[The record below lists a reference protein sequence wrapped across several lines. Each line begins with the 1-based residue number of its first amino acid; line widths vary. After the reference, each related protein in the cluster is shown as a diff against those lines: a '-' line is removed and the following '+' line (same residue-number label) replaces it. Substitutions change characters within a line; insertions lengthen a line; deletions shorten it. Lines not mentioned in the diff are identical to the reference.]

1 MLQIQRVKYIIWAAD
16 MNRAL
21 DFYENA
27 LGAKITK
34 RSDVISEIDI
44 AGSVIGVHGG
54 GEGKRTWT
62 GMSFQIDDVVKGAEI
77 VQDAGGRLTRPIE
90 SDSDDEPPHLAMVM
104 DTESNEFM
112 LTRPRG

>member
-1 MLQIQRVKYIIWAAD
+1 MLEVLRVKYIIWAAD

-34 RSDVISEIDI
+34 RSEVISEIDI

-77 VQDAGGRLTRPIE
+77 VQNAGGRLTRPIE

-104 DTESNEFM
+104 DTENNEFM
-112 LTRPRG
+112 LTRARG